1 MRWSTVRS
9 LDRSDQP
16 EEPPPA
22 ERAGARGPDR
32 RAPKPREL
40 PDPEERGRVYEAMRA
55 HASAERGDEAPPR
68 GEHDKTGRWSYR
80 DEVPRLLELW
90 AKHESHW
97 PPREQT
103 AQDRPADPPGWADAI
118 ARIREAEP
126 ACSADAQAIEQE
138 NKEKYGGWLEGFERR
153 LKDEDRLREKFAERL
168 EGEPN
173 KSPAE
178 ILRKIPD
185 AIRLTF
191 CFQPDNYT
199 RGYYDIKERFEAR
212 GYEMFHSKNF
222 WTDPEYKGINTRWV
236 RSDGQRFEIQ
246 FHTPDSFHAKHYVTH
261 KAYERIR
268 DPTTSRAELSELH
281 EFQREVSSLIEIPEG
296 AADIPD
302 YEKEGF

>member
-1 MRWSTVRS
+1 VRS

-55 HASAERGDEAPPR
+55 HVSAEPGDVAPPR
-68 GEHDKTGRWSYR
+68 GEHDKTGLWRYR
-80 DEVPRLLELW
+80 DEVPKFLGMW
-90 AKHESHW
+90 ADHEKRW
-97 PPREQT
+97 PRREQT
-103 AQDRPADPPGWADAI
+103 AQDHPADPPGWPDAI

-126 ACSADAQAIEQE
+126 ACSKDAQAIEQE

-153 LKDEDRLREKFAERL
+153 LKDQDRLKEKIAEGL
-168 EGEPN
+168 DAA
-173 KSPAE
+173 SPDATADE
-178 ILRKIPD
+178 VLKLVPD
-185 AIRLTF
+185 AIRFTF

-212 GYEMFHSKNF
+212 GYEMFHSENF

-246 FHTPDSFHAKHYVTH
+246 FHTSDSFHAKHYVTH

-268 DPTTSRAELSELH
+268 DPTTSRAELRELH
-281 EFQREVSSLIEIPEG
+281 DFQRQVSSWIPVPDG
-296 AADIPD
+296 ATDIPD
-302 YEKEGF
+302 FRKEGF